1 MVAQGYDRNVVV
13 LTQPAGFVKE
23 PNRLMPLLKR
33 AYGAYPKLVELLA
46 NRHVRY
52 NAQLE
57 EVARLERDGKALVI
71 RPSESVKAPLVVK
84 DPEILERIYQVGRRD
99 GEARIADVRRYLA

>member
-1 MVAQGYDRNVVV
+1 MVAQGHDRNVVV

-23 PNRLMPLLKR
+23 PNRLMPLLER
-33 AYGAYPKLVELLA
+33 TYGAYPKLVELLA

-57 EVARLERDGKALVI
+57 EVARLERDGKVLVI
-71 RPSESVKAPLVVK
+71 RPIESVKAPLAVK
-84 DPEILERIYQVGRRD
+84 DPEVLERIYQVGRRD
-99 GEARIADVRRYLA
+99 GTTHIADVERYLT